1 MLTGRHYVQMKAE
14 AGKMLLQAQECQR
27 CPQSAELERARGRA
41 SLGKNQPWEQD
52 WSVGPCYRG
61 PCTVT
66 RTCWAAHTACIR
78 LTHLGRQAR
87 AAITGLQVGAGGP
100 HHLPPSRLPTAP
112 AQMIGSQRIL
122 CPKSRKLTVS
132 AGTLSCPQP

>member
-78 LTHLGRQAR
+78 LTHLGRQA
-87 AAITGLQVGAGGP
+87 
-100 HHLPPSRLPTAP
+100 
-112 AQMIGSQRIL
+112 
-122 CPKSRKLTVS
+122 
-132 AGTLSCPQP
+132 